1 MTGPPESV
9 GPLWYND
16 WRQVELPPLREF
28 RPELPVSVI
37 VPYYAQLEELG
48 RTLAALERQTWP
60 RDLFEVVVVG
70 DGSPEPLS
78 EVGRSLIERAPFA
91 VRVVRQEDRGF
102 GLARAR
108 NTGARAAAHEVL
120 LFLDGDMLPEA
131 GWLLAHARW
140 HHAAPEALT
149 LGLRA
154 HVSVEGVDAAAIRNR
169 PGTLTELFADRSMD
183 RTERSWVESH
193 LRRTDE
199 LTSTADDLFQV
210 VARGNFGIRRGFYG
224 LVGGFD
230 ESFTEWGGEDTEFG
244 YRAFTRGGLFVPV
257 RDAFA
262 WHQGSW
268 EDGRAAKQRS
278 QELARAKLAHLVA
291 HPRFR
296 SESQGRVF
304 TVPRFVV
311 TIRGG
316 VLPAKDLLKVVER
329 VLRGPPHDLVV
340 RLELPADHA
349 GRAWLE
355 CQLGP
360 DPRVRVAPP
369 CPALLE
375 FPASPFQVT
384 LPAERR
390 LARDVVRRLSTALG
404 TAVFG
409 RCVFPDGS
417 RASIARAWALHR
429 AQRTSW
435 EAADFGEVVTIP
447 PGDLESAPAGRGKT
461 VPAGGAA
468 AGPVVRG
475 WERFGAEF
483 ARIDGPRA
491 AWRFVRWIGG
501 AVLRRVFRRFRSAPA
516 ASVAPA
522 ARTPVSSPRPES
534 PLGVEIA
541 ALGPRSRRV
550 FAASRGVARTLV
562 GQSVEVAL
570 ADTAAEAA
578 GVPAPVVVLAE
589 APPQLSVPALDPV
602 EHNPIGWL
610 RHFEQTVGA
619 LGPRSQLPAGV
630 RADCEVS
637 PTDEERIRSLHHLVD
652 VGAFHA
658 DPVAR
663 AATLARLAARGT
675 VVRLA
680 DGGPELKD
688 LLGAELHG
696 LLVGAAPGPEA
707 GAREAQSIR
716 IRRAALRAHS
726 LGSRARQLRAAAGV
740 EGPPLPLVSVLLVT
754 KRPAFLAH
762 ALAGVGRQT
771 WPRVELVLGLH
782 GGGFAGVEERL
793 SGFRFPATV
802 VRIGAEEPFG
812 AALDRAAAAAR
823 GSLLTKMDDD
833 DAYGREHL
841 SDLVLAQE
849 YSRADLVA
857 KTGEFRYL
865 VASGVTVQNYRGVSE
880 AYGVMGAGGTML
892 MPREALDRMGGF
904 PPVRR
909 HVDLRLFERFRDSGG
924 RIYRTH
930 GAGFA
935 LVRHGVGH
943 TWEADDQWFLDRA
956 YGVWPGWDP
965 ERAHLGDMAP
975 SWLPGFGEQRR

>member
-1 MTGPPESV
+1 MTAPPESV

-16 WRQVELPPLREF
+16 WRRVELPPLREF
-28 RPELPVSVI
+28 RPEFPVSVI

-60 RDLFEVVVVG
+60 RELFEVVVVD

-78 EVGRSLIERAPFA
+78 EVGRSLLERAPFA
-91 VRVVRQEDRGF
+91 VRVVWQEDRGF

-131 GWLLAHARW
+131 DWLTAHARW
-140 HHAAPEALT
+140 HHALPEALT

-169 PGTLTELFADRSMD
+169 PGTLEDLFAGRRVDRAWF
-183 RTERSWVESH
+183 ERYWMK
-193 LRRTDE
+193 TDD
-199 LTSTADDLFQV
+199 LTSKRDDLFRV
-210 VARGNFGIRRGFYG
+210 VVGANLGVRRGFFE

-230 ESFTEWGGEDTEFG
+230 ESFTDWGREDTEFG

-257 RDAFA
+257 RDALA
-262 WHQGSW
+262 WHQGLW
-268 EDGRAAKQRS
+268 EEGRTAKQQRL
-278 QELARAKLAHLVA
+278 ELLRTKVAHLIA
-291 HPRFR
+291 HRFFR
-296 SESQGRVF
+296 REAERIYRV
-304 TVPRFVV
+304 PQFVV

-316 VLPAKDLLKVVER
+316 ALPAEVLLRRVER
-329 VLRGPPHDLVV
+329 VLAAPPHDLVV
-340 RLELPADHA
+340 RLELPEDHA
-349 GRAWLE
+349 GRGWLE
-355 CQLGP
+355 DQLGL
-360 DPRVRVAPP
+360 DRRVRVAPP

-375 FPASPFQVT
+375 FPGSPFQVT
-384 LPAERR
+384 LPAGRP
-390 LARDVVRRLSTALG
+390 LLRDVVQKLRRALG
-404 TAVFG
+404 TAVLG
-409 RCVFPDGS
+409 QCVFPDGS

-429 AQRTSW
+429 ARRTPW
-435 EAADFGEVVTIP
+435 EIADFGEVVMIP
-447 PGDLESAPAGRGKT
+447 PGELEPAPA
-461 VPAGGAA
+461 P
-468 AGPVVRG
+468 GPVRRVWG
-475 WERFGAEF
+475 RFGAEF
-483 ARIDGPRA
+483 SRVDGPRA
-491 AWRFVRWIGG
+491 AWRFVRWFGG
-501 AVLRRVFRRFRSAPA
+501 AVLRRLRPAP
-516 ASVAPA
+516 VAP
-522 ARTPVSSPRPES
+522 PSP

-541 ALGPRSRRV
+541 ALGPRSRAV
-550 FAASRGVARTLV
+550 FAASPGVARTRV
-562 GQSVEVAL
+562 GEPVEVAL

-578 GVPAPVVVLAE
+578 GVPAPVVVLAD
-589 APPQLSVPALDPV
+589 APPQLSVPALDPA

-610 RHFEQTVGA
+610 RHFERTVGA
-619 LGPRSQLPAGV
+619 LGPREQLPAGV
-630 RADCEVS
+630 RADCEVR
-637 PTDEERIRSLHHLVD
+637 PTDEKRIRSLHHLVD

-680 DGGPELKD
+680 DGAPELKD

-716 IRRAALRAHS
+716 IRRAALREHS
-726 LGSRARQLRAAAGV
+726 LGSRVRQLCAAAGV

-754 KRPAFLAH
+754 KRPVLLTH

-782 GGGFAGVEERL
+782 GDGFAGVEERL
-793 SGFRFPATV
+793 AEFRFPATV
-802 VRIGAEEPFG
+802 VRIEAEEPLG
-812 AALDRAAAAAR
+812 AALGRAAAAAR
-823 GSLLTKMDDD
+823 GSLLAKMDDD

-857 KTGEFRYL
+857 KTAEFTWLAGSR
-865 VASGVTVQNYRGVSE
+865 VTVQNHRGMSE
-880 AYGVMGAGGTML
+880 ARGERGAGGAML
-892 MPREALDRMGGF
+892 MSREALDRVGGV

-909 HVDLRLFERFRDSGG
+909 FVDLHLFERVRDTGG

-930 GAGFA
+930 GAGFV

-943 TWEADDQWFLDRA
+943 TWEEDEQWFLDRA
-956 YGVWPGWDP
+956 YRVWPGWDP

-975 SWLPGFGEQRR
+975 SWLPGFEEQRR

>member
-1 MTGPPESV
+1 MTGRRVPPAQLV
-9 GPLWYND
+9 RYND

-28 RPELPVSVI
+28 RPEFPVSVI

-48 RTLAALERQTWP
+48 RTLAALEGQRYP
-60 RDLFEVVVVG
+60 RELFEVVVVD
-70 DGSPEPLS
+70 DGSPEPLA
-78 EVGRSLIERAPFA
+78 EVGRSLIERAPFT
-91 VRVVRQEDRGF
+91 VRTVWQEDRGF
-102 GLARAR
+102 GAARAR
-108 NTGARAAAHEVL
+108 NAGARAAAHEVL

-131 GWLLAHARW
+131 DWLSAHARW
-140 HHAAPEALT
+140 HHVVPDALT

-154 HVSVEGVDAAAIRNR
+154 HVPVDGVDADAIRNR
-169 PGTLTELFADRSMD
+169 PGTLEELFAGRRVDRAWF
-183 RTERSWVESH
+183 ERYW
-193 LRRTDE
+193 RKTDD
-199 LTSTADDLFQV
+199 LTSKADDLFRMV
-210 VARGNFGIRRGFYG
+210 VSANLGVRRGFFE

-257 RDAFA
+257 RDGFA
-262 WHQGSW
+262 WHQGPW
-268 EDGRAAKQRS
+268 EDGRAAKERS
-278 QELARAKLAHLVA
+278 LELVRAKLVHLIAHWF
-291 HPRFR
+291 FR
-296 SESQGRVF
+296 REAGR
-304 TVPRFVV
+304 TYRVPQFVV

-316 VLPAKDLLKVVER
+316 ALPAEDLLKAVER
-329 VLRGPPHDLVV
+329 VLEAPPHDLVV
-340 RLELPADHA
+340 RLELPEDHA

-355 CQLGP
+355 RQLGP
-360 DPRVRVAPP
+360 DPRVRVTPP

-384 LPAERR
+384 LPASVD
-390 LARDVVRRLSTALG
+390 LVGDAVRRLRAALG
-404 TAVFG
+404 TAVLG

-417 RASIARAWALHR
+417 RASIARTWALHR
-429 AQRTSW
+429 AQRTPW
-435 EAADFGEVVTIP
+435 EVSDFGEVVTIP
-447 PGDLESAPAGRGKT
+447 PRQLRPAPLARSARRRWRRFLE
-461 VPAGGAA
+461 
-468 AGPVVRG
+468 
-475 WERFGAEF
+475 EFG
-483 ARIDGPRA
+483 RIDGFRA
-491 AWRFVRWIGG
+491 AGRFVRWFGG
-501 AVLRRVFRRFRSAPA
+501 AVPRRLRLARRSRAERSP
-516 ASVAPA
+516 
-522 ARTPVSSPRPES
+522 
-534 PLGVEIA
+534 GVEIV
-541 ALGPRSRRV
+541 ALGARARAV
-550 FAASRGVARTLV
+550 VGASARTTADRSADLTV
-562 GQSVEVAL
+562 

-578 GVPAPVVVLAE
+578 GVEAPVVVLAD
-589 APPQLSVPALDPV
+589 APPLLSVPALDPV

-630 RADCEVS
+630 RADCEVR
-637 PTDEERIRSLHHLVD
+637 PTDEKRIRSLHHLVD

-680 DGGPELKD
+680 DGGPELED

-726 LGSRARQLRAAAGV
+726 LGSRVRQLCAAAGV
-740 EGPPLPLVSVLLVT
+740 EGPSLPLVSVLLVT
-754 KRPAFLAH
+754 KRPGLLAH

-782 GGGFAGVEERL
+782 GDGFTGVEERL

-802 VRIGAEEPFG
+802 VRIEAAEPFG
-812 AALDRAAAAAR
+812 TALNRAAAAAR
-823 GSLLTKMDDD
+823 GTLLTKMDDD

-849 YSRADLVA
+849 YSRADLVE

-865 VASGVTVQNYRGVSE
+865 AASGVTVQNYRGRSE
-880 AYGVMGAGGTML
+880 AYGVMGAGGAML
-892 MPREALDRMGGF
+892 MPREALDRVGGF

-909 HVDLRLFERFRDSGG
+909 HVDMRLFERFRDRGG
-924 RIYRTH
+924 RVYRTH

-956 YGVWPGWDP
+956 YRVWPGWAP